1 MWDTAAI
8 YLGGNSERAIGK
20 YFARFPEDRKKVFLV
35 TKAHSLSAENW
46 SKDLDVSLRRMNTS
60 YIDLF
65 LSHAVTFAD
74 SLAPPA
80 ENSELWAKS
89 KKSEG
94 KIKFFGFSTHTN
106 VEDNLLQASKYGW
119 IDGIMF
125 SYNFRVM
132 QSEKMKKAID
142 ACTKSGIGLIAMKT
156 QASGHSM
163 YYKKITPDENEQELF
178 DSLVKKGL
186 TLEQAK
192 LKVVWADNRIASITS
207 AITNM
212 TILQAN
218 VAAAADDTEIS
229 VRDKQLLNQYANR
242 TTSDYCTGCASI
254 CEPEINNEVPIRDVI
269 RFLMYARC
277 YKEHEKAISLFN
289 EIPLTTRMRMAYLDY
304 RKAERKCPQK
314 IEIGQLMQKATT
326 ELV

>member
-1 MWDTAAI
+1 M
-8 YLGGNSERAIGK
+8 
-20 YFARFPEDRKKVFLV
+20 FLV
-35 TKAHSLSAENW
+35 TKAYSLSADNW
-46 SKDLDVSLRRMNTS
+46 SKDLDVSLKRMNTS

-74 SLAPPA
+74 SLAPPV
-80 ENSELWAKS
+80 ENSELWAKNQ
-89 KKSEG
+89 KSNG
-94 KIKFFGFSTHTN
+94 KIRFFGFSTHSN
-106 VEDNLLQASKYGW
+106 VEDNLLEASKYGW

-125 SYNFRVM
+125 SYNFRTK

-142 ACTKSGIGLIAMKT
+142 ACTRSGIGLIAMKT

-163 YYKKITPDENEQELF
+163 YYKEITPDENEQALF
-178 DSLVKKGL
+178 DRLVKKGL

-192 LKVVWADNRIASITS
+192 LKVVWADKRIASITS

-218 VAAAADDTEIS
+218 VAAAVNDTKLS
-229 VRDKQLLNQYANR
+229 LRDNHLLNQYAHR
-242 TTSDYCTGCASI
+242 TASNYCTGCASI

-269 RFLMYARC
+269 RSLMYARC
-277 YKEHEKAISLFN
+277 YRDLAKAKSHFN
-289 EIPLTTRMRMAYLDY
+289 EVPLTVRKRMAYVDY
-304 RKAERKCPQK
+304 KKAEQKCPQK
-314 IEIGQLMQKATT
+314 IEIGRLMREATT